1 MSVLVVCA
9 GAQRG
14 PGRDG
19 PQGGRGQM
27 ADLPPLLARAMRE
40 QQRLRFTGT
49 RRVLVRI
56 GPETSSS
63 TERVWKDS
71 DQMRIEFGSTGP
83 QRGQVVLFRDGKRFH
98 YFPDT
103 NEIQVRPARLEDPM
117 MRLADLVRNRRG
129 EKGPAVREADGGE
142 IARIPTRLLIFSD
155 PRGNVVGRLW
165 VAPQNAMVL
174 KRELLDPAGRVIG
187 SMEYTEVN
195 LNPTFRPGDFEIN
208 RKGAKIVTMDD
219 VLENLSV
226 KNGLRAVRLRA
237 GDYTLENVRMIDLN
251 GDGKALA
258 QSYVSQ
264 NGSRLT
270 LFVMREKVNAQ
281 RLEQLSSRE
290 INTAVRVSGGLR
302 YILVGPLQQNQ
313 LTELLNR
320 VS

>member
-1 MSVLVVCA
+1 MLVACA

-14 PGRDG
+14 PSHQG
-19 PQGGRGQM
+19 PPNGRGQM
-27 ADLPPLLARAMRE
+27 AELPPLLARAMRE

-56 GPETSSS
+56 GPESSLS

-71 DQMRIEFGSTGP
+71 DQMRIEFGNTGA

-98 YFPDT
+98 YFPET

-129 EKGPAVREADGGE
+129 EKGPAVKEADGGE

-165 VAPQNAMVL
+165 VSPQNAMVL

-195 LNPTFRPGDFEIN
+195 LNPNFKPGDFEIN
-208 RKGAKIVTMDD
+208 RKGAKIVTMDE
-219 VLENLSV
+219 VLDKLAS
-226 KNGLRAVRLRA
+226 KNGLRAVRLRT
-237 GDYTLENVRMIDLN
+237 GDYQLENVRMIDLN

-258 QSYVSQ
+258 QSYVSRT
-264 NGSRLT
+264 GSRLT
-270 LFVMREKVNAQ
+270 LFVLRDKVNAQ

-290 INTAVRVSGGLR
+290 INTAVRVSNGLR
-302 YILVGPLQQNQ
+302 FILVGPLPQNQ
-313 LTELLNR
+313 LADLLNR
-320 VS
+320 VN